1 VWARRLAFL
10 GLFGCA
16 PHVEPVVP
24 VLLPPPKPAPT
35 ATVGRMEGAPAVS
48 RQGLASCEKARIDVS
63 FSAMHGFRRA
73 SWVRAILHTE
83 PRFAELEMP
92 NNVDPLEVIERGR
105 FCGARM
111 DTWEAV
117 VFRHTLSDAAVDGAL
132 RAYGARVDG
141 GGPVDLGVT
150 GVRATRIR
158 IATEV
163 WTAVRRDKNRGEL
176 WLVAP
181 EAARDSLTLH
191 SEMATFDVPN
201 GVVAVAE
208 LAAPRDRMVSPA
220 DEIAELVSLHVEVRL
235 TPEGGAQILGTGVAQ
250 DERSARAIADRMN
263 ERVARSAGSFFV
275 RVALR
280 GVLSGFSA
288 RAEGKAVAMALPVS
302 APQLDSVLSL
312 LGAHLGA
319 HFDAESGAAPS
330 VEQANPKPVAPK

>member
-1 VWARRLAFL
+1 
-10 GLFGCA
+10 
-16 PHVEPVVP
+16 VP

-35 ATVGRMEGAPAVS
+35 ATLGRMEGAPAVS
-48 RQGLASCEKARIDVS
+48 RQGLASCGKARIDVS
-63 FSAMHGFRRA
+63 FPALRGFRRA
-73 SWVRAILHTE
+73 SWIRAILHTE
-83 PRFAELEMP
+83 PRFRELEIP
-92 NNVDPLEVIERGR
+92 NKVNAFEAVESAR
-105 FCGARM
+105 FCGARVGF
-111 DTWEAV
+111 WEAV
-117 VFRHTLSDAAVDGAL
+117 VFRHTLSDAAVDEAL
-132 RAYGARVDG
+132 RAYGARVDA

-158 IATEV
+158 IATDV
-163 WTAVRRDKNRGEL
+163 WTAVRRDKNRDEL

-191 SEMATFDVPN
+191 SEMATFDVPD

-208 LAAPRDRMVSPA
+208 LSAPRDRIVSPA
-220 DEIAELVSLHVEVRL
+220 DEIAELVSLHLEMRL
-235 TPEGGAQILGTGVAQ
+235 TPEGGAQIFGTGVAQ

-263 ERVARSAGSFFV
+263 KRVARSAESFFV

-288 RAEGKAVAMALPVS
+288 RAEGSNIAMALPVS

-319 HFDAESGAAPS
+319 RFDADSGAAPR
-330 VEQANPKPVAPK
+330 VDQVNPKPVPPK